1 MISLSYMKTVLYL
14 ASLTL
19 LLGGA
24 LAPAADAPSLRGYAP
39 TSAHAEH
46 DWEVMFR
53 AIPSPQNLHDY
64 MQRLSARPHHVG
76 SPYDKDNAEWIL
88 AKFKEWGLDA
98 HIETFEV
105 LFPTPKS
112 RTVELV
118 APEHFTAKLAEP
130 TVPGDPTSG
139 QHDEQLPTY
148 NAYSIDGDVTAP
160 LVYVNYG
167 IPADYEQLDRLGV
180 SVKGAIVIARYGGSW
195 RGIKPKVAAEHG
207 AIGCLIYSD
216 PHEDGYFAGEVF
228 PQGPYRPKDGVQR
241 GSVMDMP
248 IYPGDPLTPGIGA
261 TAGAKRLAIKDAQTL
276 TKIPVL
282 PISYGDAQPLLAAL
296 TGPVAPADW
305 RGALPITYR
314 IGPGPARVHLKLE
327 FNWDMKTIY
336 DVVARIPGSPYPDEW
351 IVRGNHHDAWVNGA
365 EDPVSGAVALMEE
378 ARAFAEL
385 QKQGWKPKRT
395 LIYCVWDGEEEGLL
409 GSTEWAEEHDA
420 ELRSHAAMYINS
432 DGNGR
437 GMLGMGGSHSL
448 EKFINGVAR
457 DVEDPEKKIPVWKRD
472 ELARI
477 SRAPAAERDEVRKR
491 SDLRIGALGSG
502 SDYTAFIDHLGIASL
517 NLGFGGEDGGGIYH
531 SVYDDFYW
539 YTHFSDGDFI
549 YGRALAQTAGTAM
562 MRFADADLLPYDF
575 TNFADTVKRYVDE
588 VQKLWKTES
597 DEIRE
602 RNKEIEEGVFSATAD
617 PRKTSVPPPVETQPP
632 FLNFAPLENGLAA
645 LTKGAERYDKAVQKA
660 KLDQAGLEAVNRK
673 LILIERGLTLPDG
686 LPGRPWF
693 QHQIY
698 APGFYTGYG
707 VKTLPGV
714 REAIEQKKWKE
725 ADEQIVRVGKVLEKE
740 GALIEEAAAGLE

>member
-1 MISLSYMKTVLYL
+1 
-14 ASLTL
+14 
-19 LLGGA
+19 
-24 LAPAADAPSLRGYAP
+24 
-39 TSAHAEH
+39 
-46 DWEVMFR
+46 
-53 AIPSPQNLHDY
+53 
-64 MQRLSARPHHVG
+64 
-76 SPYDKDNAEWIL
+76 
-88 AKFKEWGLDA
+88 
-98 HIETFEV
+98 
-105 LFPTPKS
+105 
-112 RTVELV
+112 V
-118 APEHFTAKLAEP
+118 A
-130 TVPGDPTSG
+130 GDPTSG
-139 QHDEQLPTY
+139 QHDEQLPSY

-167 IPADYEQLDRLGV
+167 VPDDYEQLDRLGI
-180 SVKGAIVIARYGGSW
+180 SVKGAIVISRYGGSW

-207 AIGCLIYSD
+207 AIGCIIYSD
-216 PHEDGYFAGEVF
+216 PKEDGYYAGEVF

-261 TAGAKRLAIKDAQTL
+261 TAGAKRLDIKDAQTL

-282 PISYGDAQPLLAAL
+282 PISYADAQPLMAAL
-296 TGPVAPADW
+296 TGPVAPETW

-327 FNWDMKTIY
+327 FNWDMKKIY

-351 IVRGNHHDAWVNGA
+351 IIRGNHHDAWVNGA
-365 EDPVSGAVALMEE
+365 EDPLSGAVALMEE

-420 ELRSHAAMYINS
+420 ELRSHAAMYVNS

-437 GMLGMGGSHSL
+437 GMLGMSGSHSL
-448 EKFINGVAR
+448 EKFMNGVAR
-457 DVEDPEKKIPVWKRD
+457 DIEDPEKKIPVWKRD
-472 ELARI
+472 ELQRI
-477 SRAPAAERDEVRKR
+477 LRAPAAEKEEVRKR
-491 SDLRIGALGSG
+491 SDLRLGALGSG

-575 TNFADTVKRYVDE
+575 TNFAETVNRYVDE

-602 RNKEIEEGVFSATAD
+602 RNKEIEEGLFSATAD

-645 LTKGAERYDKAVQKA
+645 LTHAAERYDKAEKKA
-660 KLDQAGLEAVNRK
+660 MLDGAGLAAVNEK
-673 LILIERGLTLPDG
+673 LLRVERGLTLPDG

-698 APGFYTGYG
+698 APGMYTGYG

-714 REAIEQKKWKE
+714 REAIERKHWKE

-740 GALIEEAAAGLE
+740 GALIEDAAAGLE

>member
-1 MISLSYMKTVLYL
+1 MKTRLHL
-14 ASLTL
+14 ACVTL
-19 LLGGA
+19 LLGAA
-24 LAPAADAPSLRGYAP
+24 LAPAADAPVLRGYAP
-39 TSAHAEH
+39 ESARAEH

-53 AIPSPQNLHDY
+53 AIPSTQNLHDY

-105 LFPTPKS
+105 LFPTPKN
-112 RTVELV
+112 RALELI
-118 APEHFTAKLAEP
+118 APEHFTATLAEP
-130 TVPGDPTSG
+130 TVAADPTSG

-167 IPADYEQLDRLGV
+167 VPEDYEQLDRLGV
-180 SVKGAIVIARYGGSW
+180 SVKGAIAIARYGGSW

-216 PHEDGYFAGEVF
+216 PREDGYFAGEVF

-261 TAGAKRLAIKDAQTL
+261 TEGAKRLALKDAQTL

-282 PISYGDAQPLLAAL
+282 PISYADAQPLLAAL
-296 TGPVAPADW
+296 TGPVAPETW

-314 IGPGPARVHLKLE
+314 LGPGPARVHLKLE
-327 FNWDMKTIY
+327 FNWDMKKIY

-365 EDPVSGAVALMEE
+365 EDPLSGAVALMEE

-385 QKQGWKPKRT
+385 GKQGWKPKRT

-409 GSTEWAEEHDA
+409 GSTEWAEEHDS

-432 DGNGR
+432 DGNSR
-437 GMLGMGGSHSL
+437 GVLGMAGSHSL

-457 DVEDPEKKIPVWKRD
+457 DIEDPEKKIPVWKRD
-472 ELARI
+472 LLTRI

-491 SDLRIGALGSG
+491 SELRIGALGSG

-531 SVYDDFYW
+531 SIYDDFYW

-575 TNFADTVKRYVDE
+575 TNFAETVRRYLDE

-645 LTKGAERYDKAVQKA
+645 LTRAADRYDKAVQKA
-660 KLDQAGLEAVNRK
+660 KLDKPGLQPVNEK
-673 LILIERGLTLPDG
+673 LVRMERGLTLPDG

-714 REAIEQKKWKE
+714 REAIEQKRWKE

-740 GALIEEAAAGLE
+740 AALIEEAAAGLE

>member
-1 MISLSYMKTVLYL
+1 MKTTLHL
-14 ASLTL
+14 ACLTL
-19 LLGGA
+19 FLGAA
-24 LAPAADAPSLRGYAP
+24 LAPAADAPAMRGYAP
-39 TSAHAEH
+39 ESAHAEH
-46 DWEVMFR
+46 DWEVLFR
-53 AIPSPQNLHDY
+53 AIPSSQNLHDF
-64 MQRLSARPHHVG
+64 MQHLSARPHHVG

-105 LFPTPKS
+105 LFPTPKN
-112 RTVELV
+112 RALELI
-118 APEHFTAKLAEP
+118 APERFTAKLAEP
-130 TVPGDPTSG
+130 TVAVDPTSS

-167 IPADYEQLDRLGV
+167 VPEDYEQLDRLGV

-216 PHEDGYFAGEVF
+216 PREDGYFAGEVF

-248 IYPGDPLTPGIGA
+248 VYPGDPLTPGIGA
-261 TAGAKRLAIKDAQTL
+261 DANAKRLAIKDAQTL

-282 PISYGDAQPLLAAL
+282 PISYADAQPLLAAL
-296 TGPVAPADW
+296 TGPVAPEAW

-314 IGPGPARVHLKLE
+314 IGPGAARVHLKLE
-327 FNWDMKTIY
+327 FNWDMKKIY

-365 EDPVSGAVALMEE
+365 EDPLAGAVALMEE
-378 ARAFAEL
+378 ARAFGEL

-437 GMLGMGGSHSL
+437 GFLGMAGSHSL

-457 DVEDPEKKIPVWKRD
+457 DIEDPEKKIPVWKRD
-472 ELARI
+472 ELSRI
-477 SRAPAAERDEVRKR
+477 SRAPATERDEVRKR
-491 SDLRIGALGSG
+491 SELRIGALGSG
-502 SDYTAFIDHLGIASL
+502 SDYTAFVDHLGIASL

-531 SVYDDFYW
+531 SIYDDFYW

-575 TNFADTVKRYVDE
+575 TNFAETVKRYVDE

-617 PRKTSVPPPVETQPP
+617 PRKTSVPPPVEVQPP

-645 LTKGAERYDKAVQKA
+645 LTRGAERYDKAVQKV
-660 KLDQAGLEAVNRK
+660 KLDKPGLQPVNEK
-673 LILIERGLTLPDG
+673 LLRIERGLTLPDG

-714 REAIEQKKWKE
+714 REAIEQKHWKE
-725 ADEQIVRVGKVLEKE
+725 ADEQIVRVGKVLERE